1 MPNKIGFF
9 AGDKAMMVE
18 EKALVLDYL
27 ARGKSSSF
35 KTEPLAQLMGTEYFT
50 LLEVTPKPD
59 ADLKALEEVYVGK
72 EDRPKIDFIKRR
84 IAYKDLTNNSLAELE
99 ETVEKIIHSNEKK
112 FVDFYNNSRSITL
125 KRHQLELLPGMGKK
139 HMLQIIQEREK
150 GTFESFENRLTSS
163 ITQFNIA

>member
-1 MPNKIGFF
+1 
-9 AGDKAMMVE
+9 MMVE

-125 KRHQLELLPGMGKK
+125 KRFF
-139 HMLQIIQEREK
+139 I
-150 GTFESFENRLTSS
+150 
-163 ITQFNIA
+163 